1 MTPIPLVAGAHWWAM
16 AAPEPNVRY
25 FDARPTRP
33 HRWLLV
39 GALTALALV
48 AIAVVIR
55 STTDWFDSDGGSAG
69 AIAAGDLPQ
78 ASSEGAGGAAPEVV
92 AATDDDR
99 AAASDLTSV
108 VVVGDSITQGSRDA
122 IRYVLTADGFTDV
135 TVDGV
140 PSRRIEAGGGANP
153 ESGIQAI
160 YRMLAEGAD
169 PDVWVI
175 ALGTNDIG
183 KYPTDE
189 EYAGLVRFVLDIVP
203 DGRPLVWV
211 DAFRDDYPD
220 DSRRFNEVLEGELA
234 ERDGTALVR
243 WADAVTN
250 DPSLLRDGVHPRDE
264 GEAVFAILIAEALS
278 DLT

>member
-1 MTPIPLVAGAHWWAM
+1 M

-25 FDARPTRP
+25 FDARPTKP
-33 HRWLLV
+33 HRWLVV
-39 GALTALALV
+39 GGLTALVLV

-55 STTDWFDSDGGSAG
+55 STTDWFGGEAGSAG
-69 AIAAGDLPQ
+69 AVAAGDLP
-78 ASSEGAGGAAPEVV
+78 EGGGGADDAASEVV
-92 AATDDDR
+92 VATDDDR
-99 AAASDLTSV
+99 AEASDLTSV

-140 PSRRIEAGGGANP
+140 PSRRIETGGGANP

-160 YRMLAEGAD
+160 YRMLAEGVD

-189 EYAGLVRFVLDIVP
+189 EYAGLVEFVLDIVP
-203 DGRPLVWV
+203 EDRPLVWV
-211 DAFRDDYPD
+211 DAFRDDYPE
-220 DSRRFNEVLEGELA
+220 DSRRFNEILESELG

-264 GEAVFAILIAEALS
+264 GEALFAIMIAEALS
-278 DLT
+278 DLD